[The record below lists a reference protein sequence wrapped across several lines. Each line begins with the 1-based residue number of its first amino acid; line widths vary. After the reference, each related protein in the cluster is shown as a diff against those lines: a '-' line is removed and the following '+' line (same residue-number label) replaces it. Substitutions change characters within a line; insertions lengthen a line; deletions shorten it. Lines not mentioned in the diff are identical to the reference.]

1 MINNKFLTIERAAQE
16 LGISKQTLYRYEK
29 KGVFPKPQRNAINR
43 WRQYTHEDIVKLK
56 EIMRGHS
63 E

>member
-1 MINNKFLTIERAAQE
+1 MTENRFLTVEQAAKE

-29 KGVFPKPQRNAINR
+29 KNIFPKPRRNLINR
-43 WRQYTHEDIVKLK
+43 WRQYTQDDIKNLK
-56 EIMRGHS
+56 GIMRGHI

>member
-1 MINNKFLTIERAAQE
+1 MVNNKFFAAEQAAKE

-29 KGVFPKPQRNAINR
+29 KSIFPKPQRNLINR
-43 WRQYTHEDIVKLK
+43 WRQYTHEDIIKLK